1 MDELTKLPIRD
12 DLAREL
18 GELGDDAWIAAIF
31 LDIDGFAWVN
41 DQFGHLKGD
50 EDLVILARWLERE
63 ALTDGSRVF
72 RVGGD
77 EFLMLLPEKTL
88 AQAASI
94 AERLVAN
101 CAALRLPFASRN
113 EPRDMVTISAVVFAA
128 SREMSSQL
136 VKLLDVFAY
145 SLYLAEVARGR
156 KHSNVVVCD

>member
-1 MDELTKLPIRD
+1 MDELTGLAIRD

-18 GELGDDAWIAAIF
+18 AELRNEPWIAAIF

-63 ALTDGSRVF
+63 ALADGGRVF

-77 EFLMLLPEKTL
+77 EFLMLIPEKTL

-94 AERLVAN
+94 AERLVDN

-113 EPRDMVTISAVVFAA
+113 ESRNVVTMSAVVFAA
-128 SREMSSQL
+128 SSEMSTQL
-136 VKLLDVFAY
+136 AKILDVFAY